1 MPIRYNIIS
10 TGSQGNAVVVNDFI
24 LIDCGVTLKALKPYM
39 SKFKLVLLTHIHS
52 DHFNRTTIKNLA
64 KERPTLRFACGR
76 WLAEPLVRCGVSV
89 NNIDVLNFDTMYGY
103 GLCNV
108 IAVPLVHNVPNCG
121 WKIHFA
127 KGGKMIY
134 CTDTNNL
141 NGITARNYELFMI
154 EANYEDDVIQ
164 DKISQKKTNGEYAY
178 ELQVLKNH
186 LSKAKADDFIY
197 RNIGAGGQYIYM
209 HCHVDED
216 GEQDDNNGEN
226 TAND

>member
-1 MPIRYNIIS
+1 MNIRYNIIS
-10 TGSQGNAVVVNDFI
+10 TGSQGNAVIVNDFI
-24 LIDCGVTLKALKPYM
+24 LIDCGVSLNALKPYV

-52 DHFNRTTIKNLA
+52 DHFNKTTIKNLA

-76 WLAEPLVRCGVSV
+76 WLAEPLVRCGVSK
-89 NNIDVLNFDTMYGY
+89 NQIDVLDFNITYGY

-108 IAVPLVHNVPNCG
+108 IPVPLVHNVPNCG

-127 KGGKMIY
+127 DVGKMIY

-141 NGITARNYELFMI
+141 NGITARNYDLFMI
-154 EANYEDDVIQ
+154 EANYEDKIIQ
-164 DKISQKKTNGEYAY
+164 EKIRQKRENGEYAY
-178 ELQVLKNH
+178 EVQVLKNH

-197 RNIGAGGQYIYM
+197 RNIGPHGQYIYM

-216 GEQDDNNGEN
+216 GEQE
-226 TAND
+226 